1 MTQGRLE
8 RAVLPDGSVRMIA
21 ESSRFDFVR
30 PTPRVLVVSF
40 TGYDKGQFG
49 TGPFDEIGAILRV
62 HTPLELFIDAR
73 NAIGA
78 TVRVS
83 QDWTSYFSQHKQDF
97 SGIHVLAGSK
107 LIELTIG
114 IVRHLSRT
122 DNLIQI
128 YSESERFEA
137 ELAAATRRG

>member
-1 MTQGRLE
+1 MASIQLE
-8 RAVLPDGSVRMIA
+8 RAVLPDGSIRMIA
-21 ESSRFDFVR
+21 GSSRFEFAR
-30 PTPRVLVVSF
+30 PTPRVLVMSF
-40 TGYDKGQFG
+40 AGYDKGQFG
-49 TGPFDEIGAILRV
+49 TSPFDEIGAILDV

-73 NAIGA
+73 SAIGA

-97 SGIHVLAGSK
+97 TRIHVLAGSK
-107 LIELTIG
+107 LIELTVG

-128 YSESERFEA
+128 YSDSDAFEA
-137 ELAAATRRG
+137 ELTAATRRG